1 MLNWCRRESAFT
13 GFSDVRCVCATTII
27 SPGQPLEPRRHD
39 DASDEGAPF
48 IVAAVF
54 CKPAIE
60 EMARLHSLQDTTS
73 SCQASSSAN
82 DVIAPHDG
90 HSAMSSATAWCGRM
104 TRKNSL
110 CFFPSFESLASM
122 LVRMRF
128 EQMASSASGAIAARQ
143 ASRCFD
149 HRISETEVGPA
160 AEFILVEY
168 RGHRSTCLDDSPSG
182 AGLNDQTL
190 RRQCV
195 IFTMSSE
202 SIPADVEEARKLVR
216 WSCAQA
222 RVSPAGDTLQEH
234 NSV

>member
-1 MLNWCRRESAFT
+1 MVPNWCRRESAFT

-82 DVIAPHDG
+82 DVIAPQDG
-90 HSAMSSATAWCGRM
+90 HSAMSSATASCGRM

-110 CFFPSFESLASM
+110 CFFPSLESLASM
-122 LVRMRF
+122 PSAC
-128 EQMASSASGAIAARQ
+128 ASSRWRQ
-143 ASRCFD
+143 AFQVRSLLARRHD
-149 HRISETEVGPA
+149 ALIYRISETEVGPA
-160 AEFILVEY
+160 AEFDSEY
-168 RGHRSTCLDDSPSG
+168 RGHRSTCLDDSPPS
-182 AGLNDQTL
+182 AGPNDQTL
-190 RRQCV
+190 RTPMCN
-195 IFTMSSE
+195 FCMSSE
-202 SIPADVEEARKLVR
+202 SIRADVMML
-216 WSCAQA
+216 
-222 RVSPAGDTLQEH
+222 
-234 NSV
+234 